1 MLKVKVFGEGSLF
14 LSQAAETLKLLHEE
28 IFLTP
33 ANMTPDEAIESY
45 IHSPAEVRKVVI
57 YYDDD
62 KPVGFLCMQRYS
74 IAIDNERVNV
84 FRSQAG
90 LLEKYRKYNLV
101 NFRYMR
107 FIFSE
112 VLCHPRKS
120 YFFAVCIH
128 PSSYRAI
135 VRDATSQN
143 IWPTQGNLASNIAMK
158 KLCAKVC
165 CFFNLDAHHRDGV
178 FIHNDGLGPTRG
190 ANESHDNINDDA
202 AFFLRKNRGYIHGDG
217 IAVIAKVSIGDML
230 LRALNQLLRK
240 ANRKMHASR

>member
-1 MLKVKVFGEGSLF
+1 MLKVKVFGESDLL
-14 LSQAAETLKLLHEE
+14 LSQVADTLKSLHEK

-33 ANMTPDEAIESY
+33 PGMTPDEVIESY
-45 IHSPAEVRKVVI
+45 INSPAEVRKVVI
-57 YYDDD
+57 YYDDG

-74 IAIDNERVNV
+74 IAIDSERVNV

-90 LLEKYRKYNLV
+90 LLEKYRKYNVV

-112 VLCHPRKS
+112 VLFNPGKS

-135 VRDATSQN
+135 VRNAASQN

-158 KLCAKVC
+158 KLCAKIC
-165 CFFNLDAHHRDGV
+165 CFFDLEAHHRDGV

-190 ANESHDNINDDA
+190 ANECQDNINDDA

-217 IAVIAKVSIGDML
+217 IAVIAKVCIGDML